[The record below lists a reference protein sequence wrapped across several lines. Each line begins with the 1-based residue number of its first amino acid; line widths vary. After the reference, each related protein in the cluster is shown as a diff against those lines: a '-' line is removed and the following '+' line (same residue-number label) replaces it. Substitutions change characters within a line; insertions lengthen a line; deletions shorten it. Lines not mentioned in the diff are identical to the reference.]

1 MGSAQLQTH
10 PEDTGVMAAT
20 IGSAFPDTDG
30 AEAIR
35 SFALKQQAAERVA
48 AHRARRTATVAAT
61 SHTRTSGT
69 GTANPR
75 TGRSSHIAAAVAERY
90 AQSQSYRSF
99 LAAEAERAV
108 HQADAAAQIASLNAE
123 AIAAAQQ
130 KLLATFENWEP
141 GSTGA
146 EFPASG
152 TWDESIHAE
161 GFFEDR
167 RPEPVTESST
177 AGFTVRLYEDVGR
190 SRLEDLRDARL
201 HRSETLFDEA
211 EGLAL
216 DDEIAFRKDP
226 VFAETVAPEL
236 TPANLIEFPR
246 QLVAAR
252 KARPRIAE
260 GPLRDE
266 AAAKEDSGQLRIFE
280 VETEQPAN
288 FPATDA
294 AAPEWFSIL
303 LAARP
308 AEQTAASD
316 ELAFDTTLLPHTA
329 SPGRRLM
336 AGAVDMFL
344 VLVSFGVF
352 ASVAITV
359 VEHLPGNAG
368 TIELSHATAAIASA
382 GCIALFALL
391 YQIVFF
397 TFADATPGMRYA
409 RIGLCTFSDENP
421 SRAAMRL
428 RILAALL
435 SGCTLGIGY
444 LWAWLDEDH
453 LGWHDR
459 ISRMYQRSY

>member
-10 PEDTGVMAAT
+10 SENTDVIAAT
-20 IGSAFPDTDG
+20 IGGGFGETDG
-30 AEAIR
+30 SDAARI
-35 SFALKQQAAERVA
+35 FALKQQAAERVA
-48 AHRARRTATVAAT
+48 AHRARRTATVASSPT
-61 SHTRTSGT
+61 SHTRTSGA
-69 GTANPR
+69 GTASPR

-130 KLLATFENWEP
+130 QLLATFENWEP
-141 GSTGA
+141 ATAGT
-146 EFPASG
+146 EASASS
-152 TWDESIHAE
+152 TWDEAIHAE

-167 RPEPVTESST
+167 RPQPAAESSAT
-177 AGFTVRLYEDVGR
+177 GFTVRLYEDVGR
-190 SRLEDLRDARL
+190 SRSEDLRDARL
-201 HRSETLFDEA
+201 HRSEIFFDEA
-211 EGLAL
+211 EGMAL

-226 VFAETVAPEL
+226 IFAETVPPAL

-266 AAAKEDSGQLRIFE
+266 AAATETSAQLRIFE
-280 VETEQPAN
+280 VEAEHPASS
-288 FPATDA
+288 PAIDA
-294 AAPEWFSIL
+294 VAPEWFSIL

-308 AEQTAASD
+308 AEHTAASA
-316 ELAFDTTLLPHTA
+316 EPAFGAALLPHTA
-329 SPGRRLM
+329 PPSRRLM

-359 VEHLPGNAG
+359 VEHLDAG
-368 TIELSHATAAIASA
+368 AIELSHATAAIAAA

-428 RILAALL
+428 RILAGLL
-435 SGCTLGIGY
+435 SGCTLGLGY